1 MISKNELWN
10 GMGRCAQAFLANPR
24 VNGHIEDIGGISA
37 RCAGVL
43 VAAEESTRAGKNR
56 NNTGIE

>member
-1 MISKNELWN
+1 
-10 GMGRCAQAFLANPR
+10 MGRCAQAFLANPR